1 MNINIP
7 PKVVNSAKQVPSQ
20 SSNFVNSIFKTPQ
33 TSVKNIMNNKSIDSV
48 KDMSKNLYD
57 NSVKKLN
64 EMTTS
69 PLAII
74 GLIILVILTIIIAY
88 VMYTYVEKSIFNQS
102 KYIIEQTKLPIVC
115 TKQTSISLDRKI
127 EITGNGK
134 KRSYTFWVYVKDN
147 IHTNYKNLLYIG
159 NDKIHERGPTIFL
172 DKRGNRMFVRF
183 AKDSDYLDVSDDFK
197 QGTEGDGS
205 ETSGKL
211 GDPNLDFKTINELNE
226 AYVETSTSGDY
237 TQNIIKFMR
246 QGIVI
251 PYVPIQ
257 RWVHIG
263 IVVNDYGSSDGGS
276 IIAYV
281 DGELVAEALHGEKIT
296 SLGEVGD
303 MTYNINYLNLEYSN
317 KLVVG
322 GDNNDGVHG
331 LLSKFTMYNYDLND
345 RDIYNDYAEG
355 PIDNFLAKLGL
366 GAYGLRNPVYRIS

>member
-33 TSVKNIMNNKSIDSV
+33 ESVKNIMNNKSIDSV

-57 NSVKKLN
+57 NSVKKIN
-64 EMTTS
+64 EITTS
-69 PLAII
+69 PSAII

-88 VMYTYVEKSIFNQS
+88 VMYTYVEKSLFNQS

-127 EITGNGK
+127 ESTGNGL
-134 KRSYTFWVYVKDN
+134 KRSYTFWVYIKDN
-147 IHTNYKNLLYIG
+147 THTNYKNLLYIG

-183 AKDSDYLDVSDDFK
+183 AKNSEYQDTSADFNF
-197 QGTEGDGS
+197 GTAVD
-205 ETSGKL
+205 TATTTGKL
-211 GDPNLDFKTINELNE
+211 GATNLDFKTIDELDGAYNES
-226 AYVETSTSGDY
+226 AAGDY
-237 TQNIIKFMR
+237 STNIIKFMR

-251 PYVPIQ
+251 PYIPIQ

-296 SLGEVGD
+296 SLGDVSD
-303 MTYNINYLNLEYSN
+303 TYNINYLNLDYSN

-322 GDNNDGVHG
+322 GDNNNGVHG
-331 LLSKFTMYNYDLND
+331 LLSKFTIYNYDLND

>member
-33 TSVKNIMNNKSIDSV
+33 ESVKNIMNNKSIDSV

-57 NSVKKLN
+57 NSVKKIN
-64 EMTTS
+64 EITTS
-69 PLAII
+69 PSAII

-88 VMYTYVEKSIFNQS
+88 VMYTYVEKSLFNQS

-127 EITGNGK
+127 ESTGNGL
-134 KRSYTFWVYVKDN
+134 KRSYTFWVYIKDN
-147 IHTNYKNLLYIG
+147 THTNYKNLLYIG

-183 AKDSDYLDVSDDFK
+183 AKNSEYQDTSADFNF
-197 QGTEGDGS
+197 GTAVD
-205 ETSGKL
+205 TATTTDKL
-211 GDPNLDFKTINELNE
+211 GATNLDFKTIDELDG
-226 AYVETSTSGDY
+226 AYKESAAGDY
-237 TQNIIKFMR
+237 STNIIKFMR

-251 PYVPIQ
+251 PYIPIQ

-296 SLGEVGD
+296 SLGDVSD
-303 MTYNINYLNLEYSN
+303 TYNINYLNLDYSN

-322 GDNNDGVHG
+322 GDNNNGVHG
-331 LLSKFTMYNYDLND
+331 LLSKFTIYNYDLND

>member
-33 TSVKNIMNNKSIDSV
+33 ESVKNIMNNKSIDSV

-57 NSVKKLN
+57 NSVKKIN
-64 EMTTS
+64 EITTS
-69 PLAII
+69 PSAII
-74 GLIILVILTIIIAY
+74 GLIILVILTVIIAY
-88 VMYTYVEKSIFNQS
+88 VMYTYVEKSLFNQS
-102 KYIIEQTKLPIVC
+102 KYIVEQTKLPIVC
-115 TKQTSISLDRKI
+115 TKKTSISLDRKI
-127 EITGNGK
+127 ESTGNGK
-134 KRSYTFWVYVKDN
+134 KRSYTFWIYVKDN
-147 IHTNYKNLLYIG
+147 IHTNYKNILYVG
-159 NDKIHERGPTIFL
+159 NDKINERGPTIFL

-183 AKDSDYLDVSDDFK
+183 AKDGEYQDSSNDFK
-197 QGTEGDGS
+197 EGNSGTSTEGALAS
-205 ETSGKL
+205 SAA
-211 GDPNLDFKTINELNE
+211 LDFKSINELDE
-226 AYVETSTSGDY
+226 AYDEGATGGDY
-237 TQNIIKFMR
+237 TENIIKYMR

-296 SLGEVGD
+296 SLGEVGE
-303 MTYNINYLNLEYSN
+303 MRYNINYLNLEYTN

-331 LLSKFTMYNYDLND
+331 LLSKFTIYNYDLND